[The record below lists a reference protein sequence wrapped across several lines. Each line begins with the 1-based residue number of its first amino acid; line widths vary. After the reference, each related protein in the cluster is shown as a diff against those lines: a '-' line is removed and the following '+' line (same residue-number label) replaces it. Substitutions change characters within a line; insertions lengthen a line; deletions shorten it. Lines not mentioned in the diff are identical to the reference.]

1 MATSEIRTK
10 SPAPAAFTI
19 TFSPAGVPLANGS
32 ARQSTLLTNTSP
44 GYPAALIHAR
54 IKSGGVAPTVGSVFE
69 IYLLRSDGTI
79 ADDGAGASDAAITIE
94 NAPLLG
100 TIVVTAT
107 TTKNFYGVFDTSPL
121 GPLGTSWGIAV
132 KNSTGQSISATEGD
146 HAVRYTYYVPES
158 Q

>member
-10 SPAPAAFTI
+10 PITRATFTI
-19 TFSPAGVPLANGS
+19 TLASLTNGS
-32 ARQSTLLTNTSP
+32 ARQSTMISNSSN
-44 GYPAALIHAR
+44 YPAALVMMAIE
-54 IKSGGVAPTVGSVFE
+54 SGTTAPTVGTAYE
-69 IYLLRSDGTI
+69 IYLLRSDGTVS
-79 ADDGAGASDAAITIE
+79 DDNAGASDAAITIE

-107 TTKNFYGVFDTSPL
+107 SNKLFYGTFDTAHL

-132 KNSTGQSISATEGD
+132 KNSTGQTMHATEGN
-146 HAVRYTYYVPES
+146 HVKGYSYYVPEA